1 MAISTPERRSTRARP
16 VGRLTS
22 RLLGRAGGR
31 QPLDVRLRG
40 GLPLR
45 YPSDPLDPSVDPLTL
60 LGSQRAF
67 VAALGS
73 AADRLG
79 HDGLPYG
86 LVLID
91 VDLLGA
97 VNLRRGWV
105 EGDELLRRLA
115 GISRSLSAAGART
128 FRIGGDEFAVLMPG
142 AGPEQAA
149 SHAWRMLDALERS
162 SDDAFP
168 AAFSAGVASVP
179 ATAAVPELAYHQAA
193 AALADV
199 KRNGRCAVAVFEPTR
214 HLLRVPVDGSVAD
227 LVDQVVAE
235 RTLVPVFQP
244 IVDLRTGQVLG
255 YEGLVRLASE
265 GAGQGTRELFT
276 AADAVGRI
284 TELDLACVDVIIG
297 SARAISA
304 DRLLTINLSPRTL
317 AGRDFEPAWLLRSL
331 VQAGI
336 SPARVIIELS
346 DAEPVDDLGRL
357 QRSFAEL
364 QRFGLRL
371 AADDVDV
378 DDPARRLLTHVPF
391 DVVKI
396 DLSRMWQGAQS
407 GPQLAVLRDAA
418 LSRHARV
425 VVEGVET
432 TEQFVA
438 VRDLEIGA
446 GQGYLLGRPD
456 RAIDVRV
463 VDLGRLESEADL
475 VIPAPAFVQSVPP
488 ETFDEDLPHG
498 ISPERLAMLMPAQ
511 RADMGV
517 LSSAG

>member
-1 MAISTPERRSTRARP
+1 MAISAPVLRPTSARP
-16 VGRLTS
+16 MRRLTS
-22 RLLGRAGGR
+22 RLLGRQDAR
-31 QPLDVRLRG
+31 QRLELRLRG
-40 GLPLR
+40 SLPLR
-45 YPSDPLDPSVDPLTL
+45 CPSDPLDPNVDPLTA
-60 LGSQRAF
+60 LGSQQAF
-67 VAALGS
+67 MSALGS
-73 AADRLG
+73 AADRLER
-79 HDGLPYG
+79 DGLPYA

-91 VDLLGA
+91 VDLLGTL
-97 VNLRRGWV
+97 NLRRGWV
-105 EGDELLRRLA
+105 EGDQLLRQLA
-115 GISRSLSAAGART
+115 DISRSMSGAGART
-128 FRIGGDEFAVLMPG
+128 FRIGGDEFIVLMPG
-142 AGPEQAA
+142 AGPQQAA
-149 SHAWRMLDALERS
+149 SHAWRMLEALENSSGDAL
-162 SDDAFP
+162 P

-179 ATAAVPELAYHQAA
+179 ATASVPELAYHQAA
-193 AALADV
+193 AALTDV
-199 KRNGRCAVAVFEPTR
+199 KRNGRRAVAVFEPTR
-214 HLLRVPVDGSVAD
+214 HQLRGPVDGSIVD
-227 LVDQVVAE
+227 LIEQVVAE

-265 GAGQGTRELFT
+265 RAGQGTRELFT

-284 TELDLACVDVIIG
+284 TELDLACVDVIVG
-297 SARAISA
+297 RARAISA

-317 AGRDFEPAWLLRSL
+317 AGRDFEPAWLLQSL

-336 SPARVIIELS
+336 SPARVIVELS

-364 QRFGLRL
+364 QRFGVRL

-407 GPQLAVLRDAA
+407 GPQLAMLRDAA

-432 TEQFVA
+432 SEQFVA

-456 RAIDVRV
+456 AAIDARI

-475 VIPAPAFVQSVPP
+475 VIPAPPFVQPMPLETTDEGLADGVP
-488 ETFDEDLPHG
+488 
-498 ISPERLAMLMPAQ
+498 PERLAVFMP
-511 RADMGV
+511 RHRGDMGV
-517 LSSAG
+517 LTPAG